1 MKTSTDQLLILFKR
15 VSLDDD
21 LDDNLRQE
29 WMLEMSEG
37 AGESLDTLGLVQ
49 TPGQPS
55 DKISDTEEGAA
66 LKMFSS
72 ADPRSKEEIRNAAL
86 ENIQRFLSKNVRSDE
101 LESASTPKRI

>member
-21 LDDNLRQE
+21 LDDNLRQDLVL
-29 WMLEMSEG
+29 MMSVG